1 MVKKPSNK
9 LKVLLS
15 FLLLVSVLIS
25 AAACS
30 SDDKKG
36 EAKKGGTIIIGAE
49 QEPDCLD
56 FVGSCSGS
64 SWGFWTV
71 AVNTLP
77 RVFSAERIG
86 DKDEW
91 EIKHTN
97 LVSEEPTLQTDP
109 EQKITYQINPDAVW
123 SDGEKIT
130 GKDFVYTWKQIA
142 KGDDVYD
149 ASGWKD
155 IASVD
160 VDTSDDHKVVVTM
173 SKPYANWKDLFG
185 GNYGILPSHIL
196 EGKDRNAEMKDGF
209 TFSGGPFKL
218 ESWKKGESITLVPND
233 KYWGEKPKV
242 DKVVFA
248 LATDTVAEFK
258 SFNAG
263 EVSAIYPQPQ
273 IDVIDALNGSGLKNS
288 ERKVNQITGNTEAI
302 WLNNEAAP
310 FDSLNVRKALG
321 YSLDRDAIVNALF
334 GEIGVKKAINSFNAP
349 VVGDYANNEGFAKYK
364 LDLDKADAEL
374 KEDGWAK
381 NADGV
386 YAKEGKLLEFTIN
399 STEGNQR
406 RKLMMENVQ
415 KQLEDAGWKVAIA
428 PIPASDLI
436 GTVGPQGKFQ
446 AAIYAQVL
454 TTLNPTNCNLFC
466 ISNIPT
472 AENGNTGNN
481 WTRTANKEADE
492 LLQIVD
498 NELDVDKRI
507 EASKKADTALA
518 ADATSFPLDPLPNIL
533 LWKKTLTG
541 NIDENPI
548 QGPFW
553 TLNTWAI
560 KK

>member
-1 MVKKPSNK
+1 MVNKPSNK

-15 FLLLVSVLIS
+15 FLLLVAVLVS

-30 SDDKKG
+30 DDKKD
-36 EAKKGGTIIIGAE
+36 EAKKGGTITIGAE

-77 RVFSAERIG
+77 RVFAAERVG

-91 EIKHTN
+91 EIKHTS
-97 LVSEEPTLQTDP
+97 LVTEEPKLETDP
-109 EQKITYQINPDAVW
+109 VQKMTYQINPDAVW
-123 SDGEKIT
+123 SDGVKIT
-130 GKDFVYTWKQIA
+130 GKDFVYTWDQIA
-142 KGDDVYD
+142 NGEDVYD

-155 IASVD
+155 IESVE
-160 VDTSDDHKVVVTM
+160 VDADDDHKVVVTM
-173 SKPYANWKDLFG
+173 AKNYGNWKDLFG
-185 GNYGILPSHIL
+185 GNYGILPAHIL
-196 EGKDRNAEMKDGF
+196 EGKDRNAETKDGY

-242 DKVVFA
+242 DKVVFK

-258 SFNAG
+258 SFNAN

-288 ERKVNQITGNTEAI
+288 ERKVNSVTGNTEAI
-302 WLNNEAAP
+302 WLNNDAAP
-310 FDSLNVRKALG
+310 FDSLKVRQALG
-321 YSLDRDAIVNALF
+321 YSIDRDAIVNALF
-334 GEIGVKKAINSFNAP
+334 GEIGVKKAVNSFNAP
-349 VVGDYANNEGFAKYK
+349 VVGDYANNEGFSKYK
-364 LDLDKADAEL
+364 LDVAKADEL
-374 KEDGWAK
+374 LTSDGWKK
-381 NADGV
+381 NADGI
-386 YAKEGKLLEFTIN
+386 YAKGGKLLEFTLN
-399 STEGNQR
+399 SSEGNER
-406 RKLMMENVQ
+406 RKLTMENLQ
-415 KQLEDAGWKVAIA
+415 KQLGDAGWKVTIA
-428 PIPASDLI
+428 PIPASDLF
-436 GTVGPQGKFQ
+436 GTVGPEGKFQ

-472 AENGNTGNN
+472 EENGNSGNN
-481 WTRTANKEADE
+481 WTRTVNKEADE
-492 LLQIVD
+492 LLQTVD
-498 NELDVDKRI
+498 SELDVDKRI
-507 EASKKADTALA
+507 EASKKADLALA
-518 ADATSFPLDPLPNIL
+518 ADATSYPLDPLPNIL

-541 NIDENPI
+541 TIDENPI